1 MAYAAGMG
9 AGEHDWGAAAWATAE
24 AGTGGRRQRA
34 VPARGWYGLILAVV
48 VGTVV
53 VTGVLGIARATDLV
67 ATVEDFHRFYSSGSE
82 FVPVDEPGEYAVY
95 REYESGGATTAYPSS
110 RSGPTDDTLAVT
122 GPDGS
127 DVPVVVSTIRYGW
140 GSRHGEGIGSF
151 YAEEPGM
158 YRVETNESGGLAF
171 GPRIPG
177 SPLYGTGGLLLV
189 AGLVL
194 VGCVAATVALALRRR
209 APAADIA
216 ADHLAGAGRRLSPV
230 LVVVS
235 LLVVIGVGFGV
246 VRWVSDDVEKTVMS
260 ADLPGG
266 GAGAAGVEP
275 PSECVSD
282 ADFETGLC
290 GTSPE
295 DLREMNLDYADR
307 MDFTGDLAAA
317 TRVADDARA
326 ALEPLAP
333 VLPAPSTDAVHN
345 ALLPVSEHLTV
356 SANAVRT
363 GGTAF
368 GIAVDGGCVF
378 GNVNQGAVEV
388 EIGGY
393 VNDGGCLASYGH

>member
-1 MAYAAGMG
+1 MG
-9 AGEHDWGAAAWATAE
+9 PGDDWGAAAWATAE

-82 FVPVDEPGEYAVY
+82 SVPVDEPGEYAVY
-95 REYESGGATTAYPSS
+95 REYESAGATTAYASPGSGSS
-110 RSGPTDDTLAVT
+110 DVTLAVT

-127 DVPVVVSTIRYGW
+127 DVPVVVSTVRYGW

-151 YAEEPGM
+151 YAKQPGV

-194 VGCVAATVALALRRR
+194 VGCVAATVALAMRRR

-216 ADHLAGAGRRLSPV
+216 AGHITGAGHRLSPV
-230 LVVVS
+230 LAVVS
-235 LLVVIGVGFGV
+235 LLVVVGVGFGV
-246 VRWVSDDVEKTVMS
+246 VRWVSDDVEETVMS

-266 GAGAAGVEP
+266 GSGAAGGEP
-275 PSECVSD
+275 APECISD

-295 DLREMNLDYADR
+295 ELREMNLHYADR
-307 MDFTGDLAAA
+307 VEFTGDVAAA
-317 TRVADDARA
+317 TIVADEARL
-326 ALEPLAP
+326 ALEPLAAAFP
-333 VLPAPSTDAVHN
+333 VPSTDQVRT
-345 ALLPVSEHLTV
+345 ALLPVSDPV
-356 SANAVRT
+356 SVSSNAVRT
-363 GGTAF
+363 AGTAF
-368 GIAVDGGCVF
+368 GIGVDGGCVF
-378 GNVNQGAVEV
+378 GSVHDGQVEV
-388 EIGGY
+388 EVGGY